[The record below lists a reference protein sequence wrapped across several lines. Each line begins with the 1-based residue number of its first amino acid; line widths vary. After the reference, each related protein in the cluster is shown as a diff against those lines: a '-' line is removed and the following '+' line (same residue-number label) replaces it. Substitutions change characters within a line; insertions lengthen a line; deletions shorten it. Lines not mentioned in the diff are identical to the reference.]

1 MPPSPPLQPRARPP
15 RPPAVRVALVAG
27 LSCPPWGLLVLLGTY
42 LLASP
47 GEVAADTGLAEQ
59 QAYALFTTVLA
70 WSAGVCA
77 LLGAGWIAVT
87 VLTYRGR
94 QWARVLLTVVAVIWG
109 TLTVPTLS
117 GQMYGGIT
125 TALLAGLQLALLAG
139 AVIPLYTRP
148 ARDYFDHPRYFIH
161 QHPAPH

>member
-1 MPPSPPLQPRARPP
+1 MPPCPTLQPHARPL
-15 RPPAVRVALVAG
+15 RPPALRVALVAG

-47 GEVAADTGLAEQ
+47 QEIAAGTGLAEQ
-59 QAYALFTTVLA
+59 QAHDLFTTLLA
-70 WSAGVCA
+70 WSAGVCV

-94 QWARVLLTVVAVIWG
+94 RWARVLLTVVAVIWAA
-109 TLTVPTLS
+109 LIVPTLS
-117 GQMYGGIT
+117 GQMLGGIT
-125 TALLAGLQLALLAG
+125 TALLAGLQLALLTG

-148 ARDYFDHPRYFIH
+148 TRDFFAHPRYRIG
-161 QHPAPH
+161 QH